1 MEEVEYVFQKRNT
14 INYMLF
20 TCLAVE
26 GGLVICA
33 CSRRKLLDPN
43 GHAIRIHKKIMH

>member
-1 MEEVEYVFQKRNT
+1 MEEIEYAFQKCYT
-14 INYMLF
+14 TNYMLF

-26 GGLVICA
+26 GELVICA

-43 GHAIRIHKKIMH
+43 GHAIRTHKVIMH